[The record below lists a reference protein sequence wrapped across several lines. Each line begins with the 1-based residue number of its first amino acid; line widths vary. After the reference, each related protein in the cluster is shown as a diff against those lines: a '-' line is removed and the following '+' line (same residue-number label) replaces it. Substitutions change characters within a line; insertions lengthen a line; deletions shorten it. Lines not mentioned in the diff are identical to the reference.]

1 MTGSLA
7 SATGVPSPV
16 SSAAVACWRN
26 GGHCCEPG
34 RILNPED
41 EIGFLI
47 CLNFV
52 WTQSFCNHGE
62 LSRIKAHV
70 LWWADSLEVASSW
83 PELCPVICRALAPAV
98 VCGLVCSSR
107 SPAGPHEPHTAAL
120 EMFLKGAVDVHV
132 LHVAVF
138 IFTG

>member
-52 WTQSFCNHGE
+52 WTQSRFAIMVSFPGSEHMC
-62 LSRIKAHV
+62 
-70 LWWADSLEVASSW
+70 
-83 PELCPVICRALAPAV
+83 
-98 VCGLVCSSR
+98 CGGQTPWR
-107 SPAGPHEPHTAAL
+107 SQAAGQSYVP
-120 EMFLKGAVDVHV
+120 
-132 LHVAVF
+132 
-138 IFTG
+138 